1 MTGSPDT
8 LGRASAPLPLAGR
21 ENALSGDS
29 AVSSTAVTR
38 RAALILGALAPLPL
52 CAEARENL
60 LLVLPPEGAT
70 PHDPG
75 PGAFDRPERLAAVRR
90 ALARSEFAMAA
101 RAEAPKASLEALLT
115 VHDSAYVVRLNAA
128 APRDGVVRPGPDIIM
143 SPGTL
148 DAALHAAGGAVLA
161 AEAVMQG
168 RAKCAFVATRP
179 PGHHALPSE
188 AMGFGF
194 FNNAAIAARHALALG
209 AERVAILD
217 FDAHH
222 GNGVQKIFW
231 SEKRALYAST
241 HQMPLFPGT
250 GEASEQGEHGNIV
263 NAPLAR
269 GDGGEIFA
277 EAWRERI
284 FPALAA
290 FGPDLLVL
298 CAGFDGH
305 KHDPLAGLRLEAEDF
320 RALTLRLRDFAE
332 RRCGGRIVSLLEG
345 GYRPQDLEASVAA
358 HVEALMGA

>member
-1 MTGSPDT
+1 MR
-8 LGRASAPLPLAGR
+8 L
-21 ENALSGDS
+21 
-29 AVSSTAVTR
+29 TR

-52 CAEARENL
+52 RAQTRENL
-60 LLVLPPEGAT
+60 LLVASPEGAAL
-70 PHDPG
+70 HDPG
-75 PGAFDRPERLAAVRR
+75 PGAYDRPERLAAVRR
-90 ALARSEFAMAA
+90 ALARPEFATAE
-101 RAEAPKASLEALLT
+101 RVEAPKASLEALLS
-115 VHDSAYVVRLNAA
+115 VHDPAYVERLPAA
-128 APRDGVVRPGPDIIM
+128 SPREGLARLSPDVVM

-161 AEAVMQG
+161 ADAVMLG

-179 PGHHALPSE
+179 PGHHALPDE
-188 AMGFGF
+188 AMGFCF

-231 SEKRALYAST
+231 SEKRVLYAST

-250 GEASEQGEHGNIV
+250 GAVSEQGEHGNIV
-263 NAPLAR
+263 NAPLVK
-269 GDGGEIFA
+269 GDGSEAFVA
-277 EAWRERI
+277 AWRERI
-284 FPALAA
+284 LPALGDFA
-290 FGPDLLVL
+290 PDLLIL

-320 RALTLRLRDFAE
+320 RALTLRFRDFAE

-345 GYRPQDLEASVAA
+345 GYRPEDLERSVAA
-358 HVEALMGA
+358 HVGALMEA

>member
-1 MTGSPDT
+1 MR
-8 LGRASAPLPLAGR
+8 L
-21 ENALSGDS
+21 
-29 AVSSTAVTR
+29 TR

-52 CAEARENL
+52 CAQTRENL
-60 LLVLPPEGAT
+60 LLVLPPEGAAL
-70 PHDPG
+70 HDPG
-75 PGAFDRPERLAAVRR
+75 PGAYDRPERLAAVRR
-90 ALARSEFAMAA
+90 ALARPEFATAA
-101 RAEAPKASLEALLT
+101 RAEAPKASLKALLS
-115 VHDSAYVVRLNAA
+115 VHDSAYVERLNAA
-128 APRDGVVRPGPDIIM
+128 SPREGLFRLGSDVIM

-161 AEAVMQG
+161 TDAVMQG
-168 RAKCAFVATRP
+168 RAKSAFVATRP
-179 PGHHALPSE
+179 PGHHALPDE
-188 AMGFGF
+188 AMGFCF

-231 SEKRALYAST
+231 REKRVLYAST

-250 GEASEQGEHGNIV
+250 GPISEQGEHGNIV
-263 NAPLAR
+263 NAPLAK
-269 GDGGEIFA
+269 GDGGEAFA
-277 EAWRERI
+277 AAWRERI
-284 FPALAA
+284 LPALEA
-290 FGPDLLVL
+290 FSPDLLIL

-345 GYRPQDLEASVAA
+345 GYRPEDLERCVAA
-358 HVEALMGA
+358 HVAALMGGDGKRKLPQA